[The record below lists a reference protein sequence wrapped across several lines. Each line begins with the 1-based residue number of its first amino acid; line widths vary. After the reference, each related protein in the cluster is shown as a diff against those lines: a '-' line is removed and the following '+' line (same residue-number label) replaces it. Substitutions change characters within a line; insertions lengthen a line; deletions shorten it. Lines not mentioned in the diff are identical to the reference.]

1 MGDETVTAPAQRTRP
16 AMAPA
21 DWNVRHDAGFDAAWL
36 THLIMRSGEWCRAS
50 DLWPPADAY
59 QRAVLRQRAHEV
71 VCGARRLG
79 LHVDADRLLGY
90 RVTGH
95 DGLPKY
101 LHLRREAAVPQASDG
116 SAVSDPP
123 CTC

>member
-16 AMAPA
+16 AVAPA
-21 DWNVRHDAGFDAAWL
+21 DWSARHEAQFESQWL
-36 THLIMRSGEWCRAS
+36 TYLIMRSGQWCRAS

-71 VCGARRLG
+71 VNAARRLG
-79 LHVDADRLLGY
+79 LHVDADKRLGY
-90 RVTGH
+90 RVSGH

-101 LHLRREAAVPQASDG
+101 LHLHERVAVPHAADG
-116 SAVSDPP
+116 
-123 CTC
+123 